1 MFTTKA
7 FVLPHL
13 RMVIAGTGAGRFL
26 GKWFIR
32 LNDRI
37 AVKDI
42 DNLNYHAPLTLSKR
56 PVLPWEK
63 MAIAVCAAIL
73 RSARAGRW

>member
-1 MFTTKA
+1 MTAEEHQLIIEMFKQQTLFYAGLVEILKSRDILEPGDLQA
-7 FVLPHL
+7 ADAL
-13 RMVIAGTGAGRFL
+13 VIG
-26 GKWFIR
+26 
-32 LNDRI
+32 
-37 AVKDI
+37 
-42 DNLNYHAPLTLSKR
+42 KR